1 MTASVSW
8 STYSKRFEASELL
21 VHLRVHGERE
31 VLASETPEPATQKY
45 YLPFFM
51 FPRGMFRKINNHL
64 YHYWVFTFLLIDD

>member
-45 YLPFFM
+45 YLPFFYVSQ
-51 FPRGMFRKINNHL
+51 GKINNHL